1 MSVHFNPSDYPMCLQ
16 RPDRLVQPGAWIQHI
31 PFAMYLVSAIKP
43 GVIVELGTHTGNSY
57 CAFCQTVK
65 AQGID
70 SRCYA
75 VDSWHGDPQAGY
87 YGDEVYNEL
96 RSYHDLL
103 YGRFSQMIRSTFDEA
118 VTGFTDHSID
128 LLHIDGL
135 HTYEAVRHDF
145 FTWLPKVQNGGIV
158 LFHDT
163 YERQSDF
170 GVWKLWEELMPK
182 YPSFEFLHGHGL
194 GVLAVGTP
202 YPAPL
207 KVFFEQP
214 DQTSRIRECFSLLGG
229 RLEYELSENSNI
241 NEMRQ
246 EIAHLKKEVSDYQTS
261 TSWRFTRP
269 LRAFSGL
276 LRKKS

>member
-1 MSVHFNPSDYPMCLQ
+1 MSVHFNPSDFPATFQ
-16 RPDRLVQPGAWIQHI
+16 QPDRLVQPGAWVQHI
-31 PFAMYLVSAIKP
+31 PFAMYLVSALKP

-65 AQGID
+65 SQGID
-70 SRCYA
+70 CRCYA
-75 VDSWHGDPQAGY
+75 VDTWQGDPHAGF
-87 YGDEVYNEL
+87 YGDDIYNDL
-96 RSYHDLL
+96 RSYHDPL
-103 YGRFSQMIRSTFDEA
+103 YSPFSQMIRSTFDEA
-118 VTGFTDHSID
+118 VAGFTDHSID

-145 FTWLPKVQNGGIV
+145 LTWLPKVRNGGIV

-202 YPAPL
+202 YPAAL

-214 DQTSRIRECFSLLGG
+214 DEALRIREFFSLYGA
-229 RLEYELSENSNI
+229 RLDYELSVNSKMD
-241 NEMRQ
+241 EMSQ
-246 EIAHLKKEVSDYQTS
+246 EIARLKSEIEDYRTS

-269 LRAFSGL
+269 LRAISGL
-276 LRKKS
+276 FRKRN